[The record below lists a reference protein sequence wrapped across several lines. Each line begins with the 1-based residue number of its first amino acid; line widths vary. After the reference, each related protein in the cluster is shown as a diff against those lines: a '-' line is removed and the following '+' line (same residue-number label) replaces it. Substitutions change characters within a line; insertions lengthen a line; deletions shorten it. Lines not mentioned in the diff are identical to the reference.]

1 MTKDKILRGRVY
13 SKPMC
18 LGEILGMCGAIAQ
31 VPSLAENKSQS
42 RLIIKYMG
50 KLCLSERLWE
60 IYDYEMKLNK
70 NAEKIIWVA
79 VTVLFVYQEYSI
91 QSSFYHIITSI
102 TIRSPAYHRIFILI
116 PKAFQLHEF
125 SPSYVSMR
133 K

>member
-1 MTKDKILRGRVY
+1 
-13 SKPMC
+13 
-18 LGEILGMCGAIAQ
+18 MCGAIAQ

-50 KLCLSERLWE
+50 KLCLSERLRE

-70 NAEKIIWVA
+70 NAEKMIWVA
-79 VTVLFVYQEYSI
+79 VTVLCIYQEYSI

-102 TIRSPAYHRIFILI
+102 ITILFSLSFFYSTFPSDRQPTTGFFILI